1 MFAKD
6 LTDESREQIQFRVD
20 TCNFVAEACRDIR
33 DRIFDKSRNLLI
45 LKCFNLTE
53 LNIKEVDRLSNKVD
67 WVKEIIKRLG
77 IKVNSRI
84 YTDVILPVT
93 FNDTWVLM
101 SWNFETRQIKVLYFQ
116 KETRAMELKLLM
128 KAADKIWREACM
140 AGLKCVGEVYWRE
153 ELHEKEWK
161 TLAS

>member
-6 LTDESREQIQFRVD
+6 LTNESGEQARFRVD
-20 TCNFVAEACRDIR
+20 TCNFVAEACKDIR

-53 LNIKEVDRLSNKVD
+53 LNVKEVDRLSNKVD

-77 IKVNSRI
+77 MKVNSKI

-101 SWNFETRQIKVLYFQ
+101 SWNFEARQARVIYF
-116 KETRAMELKLLM
+116 
-128 KAADKIWREACM
+128 
-140 AGLKCVGEVYWRE
+140 
-153 ELHEKEWK
+153 H
-161 TLAS
+161 